1 MGIAMFYHLTRS
13 TPDQTAGML
22 LPRALGQGWRVVVR
36 GGDPARL
43 AALDESLWLHPDE
56 GFLPH
61 GLAGGAH
68 DADQPVLLGGPD
80 LPVAGAQAVMLMD
93 GAAAT
98 AEEARALHRVWVL
111 FDGGDEGAVARA
123 RTLWSALTGAGIGA
137 QYWSEEGGRWQ
148 MKTERSAAAATA
160 P

>member
-1 MGIAMFYHLTRS
+1 MGTALFYYLTRS

-22 LPRALGQGWRVVVR
+22 LPRAFAQGWRVVVR

-43 AALDESLWLHPDE
+43 AALDDSLWLHPDD

-98 AEEARALHRVWVL
+98 ADEARALHRVWVL

-148 MKTERSAAAATA
+148 MKTERPAA